1 MTEEIFFQGI
11 QEVLN
16 DPSYRMNMQRLSR
29 LHRDAPM
36 KPMDSALFWIEFVMR
51 HKGAAHLRTESYRL
65 PWYSYHS
72 VDVMLFLAGITLL
85 IFMTFAALDHE
96 TSPGRTAVSDRY
108 LTVLSNKHM
117 ITKSVS
123 TKIPFSSAPLDH
135 HQKKFTTKLASRTG
149 SVVAVFFS
157 ICFLGPTP
165 APSRQVK

>member
-36 KPMDSALFWIEFVMR
+36 KPIDSALFWIEFVMR

-85 IFMTFAALDHE
+85 IFMTFAAL
-96 TSPGRTAVSDRY
+96 
-108 LTVLSNKHM
+108 
-117 ITKSVS
+117 
-123 TKIPFSSAPLDH
+123 
-135 HQKKFTTKLASRTG
+135 
-149 SVVAVFFS
+149 
-157 ICFLGPTP
+157 
-165 APSRQVK
+165 